1 MTMLIYNLN
10 QINDIRD
17 NGFIFE
23 LSESSLDVINTISE
37 VVGASNYVRT
47 PIFPKK
53 EKKGNKQRDFQP
65 DPNFKA
71 TVFVKE
77 ETNTILVRS
86 LLNKLSD

>member
-1 MTMLIYNLN
+1 MSMLIYNLN
-10 QINDIRD
+10 EINDIRD

-47 PIFPKK
+47 PIFPRK
-53 EKKGNKQRDFQP
+53 EKRANKSREVVH

-71 TVFVKE
+71 TVC
-77 ETNTILVRS
+77 
-86 LLNKLSD
+86 